1 MINLRFNIMIHGND
15 SIEKKCIDMLDM
27 PDLNRQLMQQLGMLI
42 SLACRFS
49 EEDNAHISGFTV
61 EKQPEVFKTI
71 YEIAPTNNLEFI
83 EKLADSDLS
92 NLPTQENL
100 DDR

>member
-15 SIEKKCIDMLDM
+15 SIEQKCIEMLDM

-49 EEDNAHISGFTV
+49 EADNAHISGFTV
-61 EKQPEVFKTI
+61 EKQPEIFETI
-71 YEIAPTNNLEFI
+71 SETKVVRPDAPE
-83 EKLADSDLS
+83 
-92 NLPTQENL
+92 LPDQSSTSPNQENI

>member
-15 SIEKKCIDMLDM
+15 SIEQKCIDMLDM
-27 PDLNRQLMQQLGMLI
+27 PNLNRQLMQQLGMLI

-49 EEDNAHISGFTV
+49 EDDNAHISGFTV
-61 EKQPEVFKTI
+61 EKQPEIFETI
-71 YEIAPTNNLEFI
+71 SETKISRPTLLDDQNISTN
-83 EKLADSDLS
+83 
-92 NLPTQENL
+92 QENQ

>member
-15 SIEKKCIDMLDM
+15 SIEQKCVDMLDM
-27 PDLNRQLMQQLGMLI
+27 PELNRQLMQQLGMLI

-49 EEDNAHISGFTV
+49 EADNAHISGFTV
-61 EKQPEVFKTI
+61 EKQPEIFETI
-71 YEIAPTNNLEFI
+71 SETKVERP
-83 EKLADSDLS
+83 SDPAELRECP
-92 NLPTQENL
+92 NLPVEDTI

>member
-15 SIEKKCIDMLDM
+15 SIEQKCTDMLDM
-27 PDLNRQLMQQLGMLI
+27 PELNRQLMQQLGMLI

-49 EEDNAHISGFTV
+49 EADNAHISGFTV
-61 EKQPEVFKTI
+61 EKQPEIFETI
-71 YEIAPTNNLEFI
+71 YDTQIVQPTDP
-83 EKLADSDLS
+83 A
-92 NLPTQENL
+92 NLPLEDSQ

>member
-15 SIEKKCIDMLDM
+15 SIEQKCIDMLDM

-49 EEDNAHISGFTV
+49 EADNAHISGFTV
-61 EKQPEVFKTI
+61 EKQPEIFETI
-71 YEIAPTNNLEFI
+71 SETKISRPTFPDDQNISTN
-83 EKLADSDLS
+83 
-92 NLPTQENL
+92 QENQ